1 MAVFLAVF
9 LYDISIE
16 LIKLNVLPAH
26 TVLLL
31 LLLLLFPQKTEAER
45 ANIERL
51 LKFSEQNYEEAQL
64 RVEELNGINTNLK
77 HKVEDLEEKLEEVI
91 NGKHA
96 AQEEIR

>member
-1 MAVFLAVF
+1 MVFLAVF

-16 LIKLNVLPAH
+16 FSQLNVLPVH
-26 TVLLL
+26 TVLL

-64 RVEELNGINTNLK
+64 RMEELNGINTNLK
-77 HKVEDLEEKLEEVI
+77 HKVEDLEEQLEEVI

>member
-1 MAVFLAVF
+1 MAVFLAIF

-16 LIKLNVLPAH
+16 FSQLNVLPVH
-26 TVLLL
+26 TVLL

-64 RVEELNGINTNLK
+64 RMEELNGINTNLK
-77 HKVEDLEEKLEEVI
+77 HKVEDLEEQLEEVI

>member
-16 LIKLNVLPAH
+16 FSQLNVLPVH
-26 TVLLL
+26 TVLL

-91 NGKHA
+91 NDKHA

>member
-9 LYDISIE
+9 LYVISIE
-16 LIKLNVLPAH
+16 FSQLNVLPVH
-26 TVLLL
+26 TVLL

-64 RVEELNGINTNLK
+64 RMEELNGINTNLK
-77 HKVEDLEEKLEEVI
+77 HKVEDLQEKLEEVI

>member
-16 LIKLNVLPAH
+16 FIKLNVLPAH
-26 TVLLL
+26 TV

-91 NGKHA
+91 NDKHA